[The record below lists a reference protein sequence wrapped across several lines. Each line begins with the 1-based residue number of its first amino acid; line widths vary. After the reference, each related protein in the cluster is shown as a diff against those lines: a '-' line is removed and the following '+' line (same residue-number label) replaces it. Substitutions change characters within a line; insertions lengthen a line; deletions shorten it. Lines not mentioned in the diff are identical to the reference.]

1 MKYRIKALTLRH
13 PWLWMIK
20 HAGKNIENRSWQPY
34 TAPTHIALHG
44 GSYNG
49 SNNYILEIQSS
60 FIWASLNVPGF
71 EEIYQQSNPVQGK
84 ILTGIH
90 AIVPWRGVV
99 PRGVKA
105 SPWHDPFQFGWKLE
119 DIIWLP
125 EPIQCKGAQGLWNL
139 PETIDLELQH
149 LIANHKPTP
158 RETAAVIAKSDLF
171 GVLP

>member
-20 HAGKNIENRSWQPY
+20 HAGKNVENCSWQPY

-49 SNNYILEIQSS
+49 SNNYILEIRSS
-60 FIWASLNVPGF
+60 FIWAIRNVPGF
-71 EEIYQQSNPVQGK
+71 EEIFQQSNPIEGK

-90 AIVPWRGVV
+90 AVVPWRGFAAPGSRV
-99 PRGVKA
+99 
-105 SPWHDPFQFGWKLE
+105 SPWHDPAQFAWKLE

-125 EPIQCKGAQGLWNL
+125 EPIPCKGAQGLWHL
-139 PETIDLELQH
+139 PEHINLELQKVIEDDH
-149 LIANHKPTP
+149 QRRLQ
-158 RETAAVIAKSDLF
+158 TAVDTEGLF
-171 GVLP
+171 KRVLP